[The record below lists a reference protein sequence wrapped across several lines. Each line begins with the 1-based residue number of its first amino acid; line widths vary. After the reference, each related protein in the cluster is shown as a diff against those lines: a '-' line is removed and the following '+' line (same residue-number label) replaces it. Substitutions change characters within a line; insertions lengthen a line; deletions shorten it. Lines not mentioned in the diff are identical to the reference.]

1 MRSLNGT
8 LKDRLLRDARRNLLQ
23 AIDRG
28 QADNPA
34 VWYFLGRYYAMARD
48 AVGADSAFDRAERMQ
63 PDCTE
68 DIVLYRRNMWV
79 PLVNI
84 ALDSVQAGSA
94 DAARALLRQA
104 NAVYQGDII
113 SFYYMGSLYGEEG
126 ELDSALHYFKQ
137 VAAMGTDNED
147 RMESYFVAVFNAG
160 LIHGMLEQWDS
171 ATVYYQKYREL
182 NPADPDGL
190 AGLAQA
196 YAQSGDP
203 DRALALY
210 DSILANAAEMDAI
223 QLFQAGEKL
232 FVVERFEVAA
242 RAFEAGLEKNPYFRT
257 ALYNVANCYLAIAED
272 DSLSEEEQHQAAE
285 AMEGAAQRLVEVDPQ
300 NRQSLRLLAAAY
312 QLQRKQQPT
321 LSTLQQIEAMTFDVE
336 MDILQ
341 EVEGGFAVEGRLV
354 NARQEPTQVP
364 TITFEFL
371 DGVGNVLATE
381 SVAGLTLEGGGATP
395 FSLTAA
401 GEEIVAARYK
411 VGE

>member
-1 MRSLNGT
+1 
-8 LKDRLLRDARRNLLQ
+8 
-23 AIDRG
+23 
-28 QADNPA
+28 
-34 VWYFLGRYYAMARD
+34 
-48 AVGADSAFDRAERMQ
+48 
-63 PDCTE
+63 
-68 DIVLYRRNMWV
+68 
-79 PLVNI
+79 
-84 ALDSVQAGSA
+84 
-94 DAARALLRQA
+94 
-104 NAVYQGDII
+104 
-113 SFYYMGSLYGEEG
+113 
-126 ELDSALHYFKQ
+126 
-137 VAAMGTDNED
+137 
-147 RMESYFVAVFNAG
+147 VFNAG

-190 AGLAQA
+190 TGLAQA
-196 YAQSGDP
+196 YAQAGDT

-210 DSILANAAEMDAI
+210 DSILDNAAEMQAI

-232 FVVERFEVAA
+232 FVVERFGVAA
-242 RAFEAGLEKNPYFRT
+242 RAFEAGLEKNPYFRP

-285 AMEGAAQRLVEVDPQ
+285 AMEGAAQR
-300 NRQSLRLLAAAY
+300 LAAAY

-354 NARQEPTQVP
+354 NARLEPTQVP

-401 GEEIVAARYK
+401 GEEIVAARYT